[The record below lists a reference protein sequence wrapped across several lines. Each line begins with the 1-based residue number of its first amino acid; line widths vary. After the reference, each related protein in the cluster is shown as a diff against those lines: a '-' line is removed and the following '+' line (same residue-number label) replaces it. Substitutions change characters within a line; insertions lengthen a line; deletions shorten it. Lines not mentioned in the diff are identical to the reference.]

1 MMTMITWWCL
11 PIAILRDVWNVDRIV
26 WNPPK
31 SPSFGHPEKLCKAD
45 VRKLFGWLEDYVDLP
60 NQRSRTA
67 FELEI
72 YFISFIFFPVCCFLH
87 FFVDIS
93 HRPAFAFPDSFGR
106 TWEDLL
112 YDLEMDLLGP
122 LEMSLKL
129 GFWALWFL
137 LVSWFYKGRVFQPW
151 MLVKTFRAKT
161 SVASVVLPL
170 IEVNYCYD
178 RSGLSMVE

>member
-11 PIAILRDVWNVDRIV
+11 PIGILRDVWNVDRIV
-26 WNPPK
+26 CNPPK
-31 SPSFGHPEKLCKAD
+31 STSFGHPEKLCKAD

-72 YFISFIFFPVCCFLH
+72 YFISFIFFLVCCFCIFLLILATVARICLSGQ
-87 FFVDIS
+87 FWKDLGRPFV
-93 HRPAFAFPDSFGR
+93 RPWNGFAWAFGDVFETGV
-106 TWEDLL
+106 
-112 YDLEMDLLGP
+112 LG
-122 LEMSLKL
+122 
-129 GFWALWFL
+129 ALVL

-161 SVASVVLPL
+161 SVPSVVP
-170 IEVNYCYD
+170 NYCYD
-178 RSGLSMVE
+178 RSGRSMVE